1 MYLCTWFKEQYNT
14 VYTYKHHE
22 RATHD
27 PNTHTK
33 RKICK
38 LTLVLFNMTA
48 YLLSRSSST
57 TNHQSHA
64 NPGSRLKGWRVEV
77 WSGQKDVVFQRDTPT
92 KKRDSF
98 RTDRRTFIRFP
109 LCFCATPQNF
119 SVVRNICTAHARQ
132 VKTWLIHRVIKRGEQ
147 NVYLNRY
154 KNDSK
159 YTNAKLKAFSHFEES
174 LKKIIYKKIL

>member
-27 PNTHTK
+27 PNTHKK

-119 SVVRNICTAHARQ
+119 SVVQNICTAHARQ

-159 YTNAKLKAFSHFEES
+159 KYKCEIKGFFTFRRIVE
-174 LKKIIYKKIL
+174 KK